1 MSIFKHPESGV
12 WFVDLTLTSGARIRR
27 STRTKD
33 RKAAQEYH
41 DRLKVETW
49 RVEQLG
55 VKTEYT
61 FDEAALMYLKT
72 CSGLRDYTS
81 KVDQMRYWV
90 SQFKGKT
97 LRSLTT
103 DAIMNAVP
111 TYKRVQ
117 SGPALPMAPATK
129 NRYLATLSKL
139 LSTCAKRGWISS
151 VPHIEKF
158 DEAEIRESFL
168 TQEQAQALVNALPEG
183 WMRDVTT
190 FALMTGMRAG
200 EILSLEWKQVD
211 LGRNLV
217 SVLASKAKSG
227 SSRPVPLNA
236 NAREVIERRAG
247 QHEQFVF
254 ARCGVETHEIDQ
266 RVFKRALKE
275 VGLPATFRF
284 HDLRHTWASWHA
296 QAGTPL
302 LMLQRAGGWKTL
314 AMLNRYAH
322 LNADHLAEMSRA
334 VEFHDQ
340 ISPQAEPEKTKPLLR
355 MA

>member
-27 STRTKD
+27 STKTKD

-55 VKTEYT
+55 VQTEYT

-72 CSGLRDYTS
+72 CSGLRDYKS

-90 SQFKGKT
+90 AQFKGQT

-117 SGPALPMAPATK
+117 SGPALKMAPATK

-168 TQEQAQALVNALPEG
+168 TQEQAQGLIQALPEG

-200 EILSLEWKQVD
+200 EILSLEWQQVD

-236 NAREVIERRAG
+236 NAREVIERRTG
-247 QHEQFVF
+247 QHKQFVF
-254 ARCGVETHEIDQ
+254 ARCGAETHEIDQ
-266 RVFKRALKE
+266 RTFKRALRE
-275 VGLPATFRF
+275 VGLPSTFRF

-334 VEFHDQ
+334 VEFHGKIQ
-340 ISPQAEPEKTKPLLR
+340 PHPATVTLLKI
-355 MA
+355 A